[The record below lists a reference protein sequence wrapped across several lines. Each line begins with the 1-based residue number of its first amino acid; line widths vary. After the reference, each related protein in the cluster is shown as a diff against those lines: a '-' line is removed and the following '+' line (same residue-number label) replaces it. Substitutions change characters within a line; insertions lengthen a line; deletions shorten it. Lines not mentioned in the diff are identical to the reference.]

1 MSGQVRAYIS
11 FETYLDVFLI
21 FVKKNPLLLKFRKY
35 NTKNMLSKFGLLH
48 LEVKIKLK
56 KIQKQKKRIFGF
68 YIKYN

>member
-1 MSGQVRAYIS
+1 MILRLRPHIY
-11 FETYLDVFLI
+11 FKTYLNVFLI

-48 LEVKIKLK
+48 PEAKIKLK